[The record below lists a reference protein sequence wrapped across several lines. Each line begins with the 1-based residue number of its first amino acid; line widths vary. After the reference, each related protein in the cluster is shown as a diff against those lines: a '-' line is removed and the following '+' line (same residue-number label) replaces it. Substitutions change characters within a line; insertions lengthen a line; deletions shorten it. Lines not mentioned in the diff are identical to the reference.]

1 MSQAKN
7 LNDPTVSIVTTVGSG
22 DYLLLEDPSNAKVKK
37 ILLSH
42 LKAAILNGMDLGAMY
57 EGVFIVNHQNSDNY
71 PRAWRPEQWTAQQN
85 AGEVAEGVLLI
96 EGGRQLLIAPTDA
109 GDSGLY
115 WASANIAGGGYTT
128 SDRLLAQ
135 QDFAG
140 KANTAAQILH
150 AECQGATYAP
160 GFCAQYARLNANNQG
175 MSAGKWW
182 LPSLGELFMMFANLK
197 KINYA
202 LSLITGATQIPEAY
216 HWSSTEGSAT
226 GAWGLNFGGGYQD
239 GNGKSPIRGRVRPV
253 SAFIV

>member
-1 MSQAKN
+1 MSDAKN
-7 LNDPTVSIVTTVGSG
+7 LNDPSVSIVTTVGSG

-57 EGVFIVNHQNSDNY
+57 EGVFIMCHRNQDNL
-71 PRAWRPEQWTAQQN
+71 PLLWRPDQWTAQQN
-85 AGEVAEGVLLI
+85 AGEVADGVAVI
-96 EGGRQLLIAPTDA
+96 EGGRILVVAPTDA

-115 WASANIAGGGYTT
+115 WASENISGGGYTT

-140 KANTAAQILH
+140 KANTAAQITH
-150 AECQGATYAP
+150 AQCQGATYAP
-160 GFCAQYARLNANNQG
+160 GFCAQYARVNANSQG
-175 MSAGKWW
+175 LTAGKWW
-182 LPSLGELFMMFANLK
+182 LPSMGELFMMFANLK

-216 HWSSTEGSAT
+216 HWSSTESSAAT
-226 GAWGLNFGGGYQD
+226 AWSLYFND
-239 GNGKSPIRGRVRPV
+239 GNQRNRTKSTNRGRVRPV
-253 SAFIV
+253 SAFIA